1 MMKAYTRF
9 PYGVASV
16 IATSI
21 GASCQLPRPPWIDIT
36 NFGPTVPSHL
46 IDQNIS
52 EKEAKKQLQTDD
64 GCRALFDAFD
74 KDRSVSV
81 CINTFLKAIPPPMSD
96 GRKRVIADALK
107 KLDRTGDGIVTL
119 EDLINGVYNVKHNPR
134 YLSGEE
140 TEEQILK
147 KFLANFES
155 NGSIDGMVTYDEF
168 LDYYAGVSSSI
179 DHDAYF
185 DLMMRQAWKM

>member
-1 MMKAYTRF
+1 MVNLLVDPLFSRF
-9 PYGVASV
+9 VGHCHVINHREKRHIVSLLCFVPPY
-16 IATSI
+16 
-21 GASCQLPRPPWIDIT
+21 
-36 NFGPTVPSHL
+36 
-46 IDQNIS
+46 
-52 EKEAKKQLQTDD
+52 
-64 GCRALFDAFD
+64 
-74 KDRSVSV
+74 
-81 CINTFLKAIPPPMSD
+81 
-96 GRKRVIADALK
+96 
-107 KLDRTGDGIVTL
+107 GIVTL
-119 EDLINGVYNVKHNPR
+119 EDLNGVYNVKHNPR